1 MTDAQDRD
9 KDRRFTQDEVG
20 ELVELA
26 GRLDEHSTDLSMD
39 SLTEIAA
46 EMGVTESA
54 LRDAIAQRDEKTI
67 ADAAV
72 DKPDPKTTRAELVK
86 EFRRQLQAFITTGFI
101 VVAIDFMT
109 TGGFTWS
116 RWPLFGIAIGVVA
129 AGAKLVGPTDDE

>member
-1 MTDAQDRD
+1 VTDAQDRD

-26 GRLDEHSTDLSMD
+26 GRLDEHSTDLSME
-39 SLTEIAA
+39 SLTEVAA

-54 LRDAIAQRDEKTI
+54 LQEAIAERDEKAI

-72 DKPDPKTTRAELVK
+72 DEPDPKTTRAELVK

-101 VVAIDFMT
+101 VVAIDFLT

-116 RWPLFGIAIGVVA
+116 RWPLFGIGIGVVA
-129 AGAKLVGPTDDE
+129 AGAKLVGPADDE